1 MQNSFGG
8 FEKISVKNL
17 AKSFANADGGKNTV
31 FENVTFELKKGAVLR
46 LSGASGSGKSTFMN
60 VMSALI
66 KPDSGSIFFGDTDI
80 TQLKESGKDR
90 FRAENIGYIFQTFNL
105 LSPFSVIENVCAP
118 LAFAGKLPEN
128 YKDKALESLNK
139 VGMKEFA
146 AKKPYH
152 LSVGQKQRVAVARV
166 LFADPPLVFADEP
179 TASLDRNSSELVKKI
194 LLELNKNGT
203 TLVLTSHDSIFDD
216 VKPDIDFNLET
227 GVLS

>member
-1 MQNSFGG
+1 MASF
-8 FEKISVKNL
+8 ERISIKNL
-17 AKSFANADGGKNTV
+17 TKSFRNADGGKITI
-31 FENVTFELKKGAVLR
+31 FENVSFDLAPGAVLR
-46 LSGASGSGKSTFMN
+46 LTGASGSGKTTFMN
-60 VMSALI
+60 VMSGLI
-66 KPDSGSIFFGDTDI
+66 KPDSGSVIFGNTDI
-80 TQLKESGKDR
+80 TSLGEGGKDR

-105 LSPFSVIENVCAP
+105 LSPFSVIENVYAP

-128 YKDKALESLNK
+128 YKDKALYSLDK

-152 LSVGQKQRVAVARV
+152 LSVGQKQRVAAARV

-179 TASLDRNSSELVKKI
+179 TASLDRNSSELVKNT
-194 LLELNKNGT
+194 LLELNKKGT
-203 TLVLTSHDSIFDD
+203 TLVLTSHDTIFDD

>member
-1 MQNSFGG
+1 MASF
-8 FEKISVKNL
+8 ERISIKNL
-17 AKSFANADGGKNTV
+17 TKSFKNADGGKNTI
-31 FENVTFELKKGAVLR
+31 FGNVTFELNSGAILR
-46 LSGASGSGKSTFMN
+46 LSGASGSGKTTFMN
-60 VMSALI
+60 VMSGLI
-66 KPDSGSIFFGDTDI
+66 KPDSGSIFFGNIDI
-80 TQLKESGKDR
+80 TSLDEGGKDR

-105 LSPFSVIENVCAP
+105 LSPFSVIENVYAP

-128 YKDKALESLNK
+128 YKDKALYLLDK
-139 VGMKEFA
+139 VGMKGFA

-152 LSVGQKQRVAVARV
+152 LSVGQKQRVAAARV

-179 TASLDRNSSELVKKI
+179 TASLDRNSSELVKNT
-194 LLELNKNGT
+194 LLELNKKGT

>member
-1 MQNSFGG
+1 MASF
-8 FEKISVKNL
+8 ERISIKNL
-17 AKSFANADGGKNTV
+17 TKSFKNADGGKNTI
-31 FENVTFELKKGAVLR
+31 FENVTFELNSGAILR
-46 LSGASGSGKSTFMN
+46 LSGASGSGKTTFMN
-60 VMSALI
+60 VMSGLI
-66 KPDSGSIFFGDTDI
+66 KPDSGSIFFGNIDI
-80 TQLKESGKDR
+80 TSLDEGGKDR

-105 LSPFSVIENVCAP
+105 LSPFSVIENVYAP

-128 YKDKALESLNK
+128 YKDKVLDSLDK
-139 VGMKEFA
+139 VGMKEFV

-152 LSVGQKQRVAVARV
+152 LSVGQKQRVAAARV

-179 TASLDRNSSELVKKI
+179 TASLDRNSSELVKNT
-194 LLELNKNGT
+194 LLELNKKGT

>member
-1 MQNSFGG
+1 MAG
-8 FEKISVKNL
+8 FEKISIKGL
-17 AKSFANADGGKNTV
+17 TKSFCDTNGKRNV
-31 FENVTFELKKGAVLR
+31 IFEKVSFELNQGAVLR
-46 LSGASGSGKSTFMN
+46 LSGASGSGKTTFMN
-60 VMSALI
+60 VMSGLI
-66 KPDSGSIFFGDTDI
+66 KPDSGSVLFGNIDI
-80 TQLKESGKDR
+80 TNLSEGKKDR

-105 LSPFSVIENVCAP
+105 LSPFSVLENVYAP

-128 YKDKALESLNK
+128 YKDKALDLLDK

-179 TASLDRNSSELVKKI
+179 TASLDRNSSELVKNT
-194 LLELNKNGT
+194 LLELNKKGT

-216 VKPDIDFNLET
+216 IKPDIDFNLET

>member
-1 MQNSFGG
+1 MASF
-8 FEKISVKNL
+8 ERISIKNL
-17 AKSFANADGGKNTV
+17 TKSFKNADGGKNTI
-31 FENVTFELKKGAVLR
+31 FENVTFELHSGAILR
-46 LSGASGSGKSTFMN
+46 LSGASGSGKTTFMN
-60 VMSALI
+60 VMSGLI
-66 KPDSGSIFFGDTDI
+66 KPDSGSIFFGNIDI
-80 TQLKESGKDR
+80 TSLDEGGKDR

-105 LSPFSVIENVCAP
+105 LSPFSVIENVYAP

-128 YKDKALESLNK
+128 YKDKVLDSLDK
-139 VGMKEFA
+139 VGMKDFA

-152 LSVGQKQRVAVARV
+152 LSVGQKQRVAAARV

-179 TASLDRNSSELVKKI
+179 TASLDRNSSELVKNT
-194 LLELNKNGT
+194 LLELNKKGT

>member
-1 MQNSFGG
+1 MASF
-8 FEKISVKNL
+8 ERISIKNL
-17 AKSFANADGGKNTV
+17 TKSFKNTDGGKNTI
-31 FENVTFELKKGAVLR
+31 FENVTFELNSGAILR
-46 LSGASGSGKSTFMN
+46 LSGASGSGKTTFMN
-60 VMSALI
+60 VMSGLI
-66 KPDSGSIFFGDTDI
+66 KPDSGSIFFGNIDI
-80 TQLKESGKDR
+80 TSLDEGGKDR

-105 LSPFSVIENVCAP
+105 LSPFSVIENVYAP

-128 YKDKALESLNK
+128 YKDKVLDSLDK
-139 VGMKEFA
+139 VGMKDFA

-152 LSVGQKQRVAVARV
+152 LSVGQKQRVAAARV

-179 TASLDRNSSELVKKI
+179 TASLDRNSSELVKNT
-194 LLELNKNGT
+194 LLELNKKGT